1 MICIKCGREAPDGAY
16 CALCGASQAPPSVR
30 RSRVRPNGSGTA
42 YRRGKTW
49 TAQVTIGFKALDDER
64 RMVPIRRTKGGFRTK
79 KEALEYCATLL
90 NDAGRSERRKEVRLC
105 DLWEIYER
113 TGLAR
118 LGESKRCA
126 YRIAYEKLG
135 DLRYANI
142 VSLDIGQLQGTI
154 EGRSYY
160 TAKDIKTVLS
170 HLYKIAGA
178 QQYVQSNLADYMEL
192 PKLEESEPVPFSAEE
207 VKAFWEA
214 FHGGDTWV
222 GYILL
227 MIYTGMMPGELL
239 KCEKRMIDLENR
251 QIVGCGLKTSTRKS
265 NAIVLADFLEP
276 VVAALMEL
284 HGGRK
289 LYGANK
295 DSFYATYYAKLAACG
310 CRKLPPYSC
319 RHTTGTA
326 AAVDA
331 QLALPVVQRIMRH
344 ARITTTQRY
353 IHPDRSDALAGVNA
367 LNPHIS
373 IVQDEDDP
381 GSEDVGS
388 DVGNAKEAL

>member
-1 MICIKCGREAPDGAY
+1 MICRKCQKEAPDGAF
-16 CALCGASQAPPSVR
+16 CALCGARQEPPSAR
-30 RSRVRPNGSGTA
+30 RKVRPNGSGTA
-42 YRRGKTW
+42 YKRGKTW
-49 TAQVTIGFKALDDER
+49 TAQVTVGFKPREGEKRLTR
-64 RMVPIRRTKGGFRTK
+64 IRRTKGGFATK
-79 KEALEYCATLL
+79 KEALEYCSNLL
-90 NDAGRSERRKEVRLC
+90 TDTAYSDRKEGARIC
-105 DLWEIYER
+105 DLWDTYMR
-113 TGLAR
+113 TGLTK
-118 LGESKRCA
+118 LGKSKKTA
-126 YRIAYEKLG
+126 YQIAYDKLG
-135 DLRYANI
+135 DMRYASI
-142 VSLDIGQLQGTI
+142 AALDIAHLQALI

-160 TAKDIKTVLS
+160 TAKDIKTILS

-207 VKAFWEA
+207 VKAFWAA
-214 FHGGDTWV
+214 FNGGDTWV

-239 KCEKRMIDLENR
+239 KCEKHMIDLENR
-251 QIVGCGLKTSTRKS
+251 QIIGCGLKTSTRKS
-265 NAIVLADFLEP
+265 NAIVLADFLKS

-295 DSFYATYYAKLAACG
+295 DSFYATYYAKLEACG

-331 QLALPVVQRIMRH
+331 QLALPLVQRIMRH

-373 IVQDEDDP
+373 IVPDDI
-381 GSEDVGS
+381 GDSEGADVGNG
-388 DVGNAKEAL
+388 VGNAKEAL